1 MSQRA
6 TAGHA
11 TGTLLLLL
19 VLLLGLGG
27 WNYHRN
33 WQIEKQTE
41 RHRPYQ
47 SYAEADVEALRE
59 AYRAELEGVRA
70 QFDAAKRKRVR
81 PQRDLGSI
89 SDNVNQ
95 FQRTARTSHA
105 IRDAAASVAERQS
118 QIAELD
124 REIEIR
130 SRFGV
135 GLMRHVKRLT
145 TI

>member
-1 MSQRA
+1 MSARA

-19 VLLLGLGG
+19 VLLLGFGG

-41 RHRPYQ
+41 GHRPYQ
-47 SYAEADVEALRE
+47 SYAEADLETLRD

-81 PQRDLGSI
+81 PSRDLGTI
-89 SDNVNQ
+89 SDNVTQ

-105 IRDAAASVAERQS
+105 IRDAAASVAERQR
-118 QIAELD
+118 QVAELD

-135 GLMRHVKRLT
+135 GLMRHV
-145 TI
+145 